1 MNTRYIVALIV
12 TLVVGCRQAPRTDA
26 KQVVEIMVDGKEVS
40 LNAGRGYFW
49 ADPVY
54 NDSRTVAYLLKNHG
68 NPSRGYSPHS
78 IVKVTKDLVVD
89 PVVANSE
96 ILEGDILQIYK
107 VSMDG
112 LRLLVNLHYVTKK
125 EGQSTHYDTR
135 PVIYNVGKSEIGEV
149 EF

>member
-1 MNTRYIVALIV
+1 MNIRCIVALV
-12 TLVVGCRQAPRTDA
+12 FTLAAGCRQAPGTDA
-26 KQVVEIMVDGKEVS
+26 KQVVEIMVDGKEVN

-68 NPSRGYSPHS
+68 SPSRGYSPHS
-78 IVKVTKDLVVD
+78 IVKVTKDVVVD
-89 PVVANSE
+89 PAVANSE
-96 ILEGDILQIYK
+96 ILEGNIMQIYK

-125 EGQSTHYDTR
+125 ESQSTHYDTR
-135 PVIYNVGKSEIGEV
+135 PVIYNVEKGEIREV